1 MQEDRAA
8 DFASNLALFV
18 IVDSDIISQVSAREK
33 ED

>member
-18 IVDSDIISQVSAREK
+18 TVDSNIISQVSAQEE